1 MIKVRSE
8 YWLVLNYLGY
18 FCAYGVFVP
27 LIPVWLQAQSYSDEN
42 IALLLAFAYVFR
54 FLGGIFFSSRIK
66 DTAYLP
72 TMLRHLALGSAIV
85 ILAMGLSAL
94 HWHSFILIFILFGLF
109 SVLNGAGMPLQDSLA
124 SIWNQQ
130 IGLDYGRVRL
140 TGSLGFVIGVV
151 CFGGLINYLGNDAI
165 IWVLGSL
172 LILYTLVQ
180 LPVPTV
186 LPKSTQVQTENS
198 KISYRDLLRESNT
211 LRLLIAVSLI
221 QGSHGAYYAYSTIY
235 WVSQGISIQTTS
247 WLWGISVTAE
257 VALFFFASR
266 LFKNWNITALFVLSI
281 SAAIIRWLCFPLM
294 TGFVELAL
302 LQTFHALTYAVAH
315 FATVRYISAQPD
327 THIAKLQALYN
338 GLSSCIAVALLT
350 ALSGVLYTYAA
361 SYAFWGMA
369 IIVALALLFLPK
381 SLPRIEQIAR

>member
-198 KISYRDLLRESNT
+198 KISYRNLLRESNT

-338 GLSSCIAVALLT
+338 GLSSCIAVAFLT

-381 SLPRIEQIAR
+381 PLPRIEQIVR

>member
-1 MIKVRSE
+1 MKIRSE

-27 LIPVWLQAQSYSDEN
+27 LIPVWLQTQAYSDEK

-66 DTAYLP
+66 DTAHLP
-72 TMLRHLALGSAIV
+72 AILRNLALGSALT

-94 HWHSFILIFILFGLF
+94 HWHSFLMIFILFAVF
-109 SVLNGAGMPLQDSLA
+109 SIVNGAGMPLQDSLA

-130 IGLDYGRVRL
+130 IGLDYGKVRL

-151 CFGGLINYLGNDAI
+151 VFGGVVSYLGNQSI
-165 IWVLGSL
+165 IWVLTGL
-172 LILYTLVQ
+172 LMIYTCLH
-180 LPVPTV
+180 LPIPTI
-186 LPKSTQVQTENS
+186 LPKSTAVHAAQASV
-198 KISYRDLLRESNT
+198 SYRDLLRESNT
-211 LRLLIAVSLI
+211 VRLLVAVSLI
-221 QGSHGAYYAYSTIY
+221 QGAHGAYYAYSTIY
-235 WVSQGISIQTTS
+235 WVAQGINIQTTS
-247 WLWGISVTAE
+247 WLWGISVIAE

-266 LFKNWNITALFVLSI
+266 LFKKWNITALFILSI
-281 SAAIIRWLCFPLM
+281 SAAIIRWMWFPILKD
-294 TGFVELAL
+294 VWALAL
-302 LQTFHALTYAVAH
+302 LQTLHAFTYAAAH
-315 FATVRYISAQPD
+315 FATVRYISSQPA

-338 GLSSCIAVALLT
+338 GLSSCIAVAALT
-350 ALSGVLYTYAA
+350 ALSGLLYSYEP

-369 IIVALALLFLPK
+369 IIVAFAFLFLPK